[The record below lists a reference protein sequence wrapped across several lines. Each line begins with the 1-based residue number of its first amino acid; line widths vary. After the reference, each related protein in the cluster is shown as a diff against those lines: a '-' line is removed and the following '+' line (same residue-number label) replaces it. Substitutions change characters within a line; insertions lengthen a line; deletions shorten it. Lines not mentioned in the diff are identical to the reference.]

1 MAAPP
6 FRPCHR
12 FGFSSPPA
20 WPKAV
25 TGMGLQ
31 TVVIGLLGLIT
42 ATIPMQRRG
51 RPEKIA
57 KAMLFVASDDSSY

>member
-1 MAAPP
+1 
-6 FRPCHR
+6 
-12 FGFSSPPA
+12 
-20 WPKAV
+20 
-25 TGMGLQ
+25 MGLQ